1 VFNNAIKTTMKQLT
15 SNLLMIEPVAFRFNE
30 ETAKNNF
37 YQKHLDTISAD
48 EVKVKAL
55 AEFNDFVN
63 KLRNHGVNVHVFK
76 DTIKPDTPDSIFPNN
91 WVSFHQD
98 GRIALYPMCAENR
111 RLERRTDILETLRN
125 DFEISSI
132 VDFSHY
138 ESEGLFM
145 EGTGSMILDRET
157 KICYAAISI
166 RTDENIAN
174 EFCDEFGYELV
185 SFTANQTHNGERL
198 AIYHTNVM
206 MCVADKYAIV
216 CMDTIDNI
224 DERNKV
230 TQSLISSGKEVI
242 EITETQKGMFA
253 GNMLQVMGHEPLLV
267 MSSSAFSSLTKQQ
280 IEKIQA
286 YNPILHTS
294 LDTIEACGGGSA
306 RCMMAEVF
314 LPSRN

>member
-1 VFNNAIKTTMKQLT
+1 MKQLT

-138 ESEGLFM
+138 ELEDLFM

-230 TQSLISSGKEVI
+230 TKSLIASGKEVI
-242 EITETQKGMFA
+242 EITEAQKGMFA

-286 YNPILHTS
+286 YNPILHSS

>member
-1 VFNNAIKTTMKQLT
+1 MKQLT

-138 ESEGLFM
+138 ELEDLFM

-242 EITETQKGMFA
+242 EITEAQKGMFA

-286 YNPILHTS
+286 YNPILHSS

>member
-1 VFNNAIKTTMKQLT
+1 MKQLT

-138 ESEGLFM
+138 ELEDLFM

-242 EITETQKGMFA
+242 EITEAQKGMFA

-267 MSSSAFSSLTKQQ
+267 MSSSAYNSLTTQQ

-286 YNPILHTS
+286 YNPILHSS

>member
-1 VFNNAIKTTMKQLT
+1 MKQLT

-138 ESEGLFM
+138 ELEDLFM

-242 EITETQKGMFA
+242 EITEAQKGMFA

>member
-1 VFNNAIKTTMKQLT
+1 MKQLT

-138 ESEGLFM
+138 ELEGLFM
-145 EGTGSMILDRET
+145 EGTGSMILDREN
-157 KICYAAISI
+157 KICFAAISI

-216 CMDTIDNI
+216 CLDTIDNI

-230 TQSLISSGKEVI
+230 TQSLIASGKEVI
-242 EITETQKGMFA
+242 EITEAQKGMFA

-267 MSSSAFSSLTKQQ
+267 MSSSAFSSLAKQQ

-286 YNPILHTS
+286 YNPILHSS